1 LQHRR
6 QQIVKFTGSFV
17 FHIGS
22 FGLFKCPAGKIF
34 DQIKPTNKPQK
45 VSARFIFMRAG
56 GTSRPGTDCWRNLL
70 AKPAGEPAFSDMAA
84 TRNSIFDDPFYQP
97 ADKFF
102 PANSKIGLT
111 FDDITLAT
119 LYSEILPRDT
129 QLDTTLADG
138 LQLNIPVISSDMD
151 TVTESRMAIAMALN
165 GGLGL
170 IHYNMPERE
179 QLSQVSRVKYHVQG
193 LIQEPIKISPDQIIG
208 DVLALIEERK
218 FGFSTFPVVDAKGIL
233 VGLLSGHV
241 VKPRYAAKKVS
252 EALTPRKQVHTIRK
266 KELGKDP
273 IARADKFFTEH
284 IGIHKLLV
292 VDEDDHLHGLITLS
306 DVERIQQERKAQF
319 KPARDAQFRLL
330 CGAAVSATRN
340 AFGELDRARILTHV
354 GGLVERGVDVVAVST
369 AHGFSKGV
377 GDMVKVLR
385 DAFPKLPIIAGNV
398 TSAAGV
404 DYLADCG
411 ANAVKVGQGP
421 GSICTTRIVAGVGI
435 PQLTALY
442 VASRAAAKKKVSILA
457 DGGITK
463 SGDIVKAMTLSQAVI
478 CGGILAGCTEAPGE
492 VVEIS
497 GKMYKH
503 YRGMGSLAA
512 MKSGS
517 AARYGH
523 EKADT
528 TRKVA
533 AEGIEALKE
542 VCGSVDRV
550 LAQLIG
556 GIQSGMGYL
565 GAANLA
571 QLCEKARYIRV
582 SPAGQREAA
591 PHDVVELK
599 TGN

>member
-1 LQHRR
+1 
-6 QQIVKFTGSFV
+6 
-17 FHIGS
+17 
-22 FGLFKCPAGKIF
+22 
-34 DQIKPTNKPQK
+34 
-45 VSARFIFMRAG
+45 
-56 GTSRPGTDCWRNLL
+56 
-70 AKPAGEPAFSDMAA
+70 MAA
-84 TRNSIFDDPFYQP
+84 TRNSSLDDTFYQK
-97 ADKFF
+97 ADSFF
-102 PANSKIGLT
+102 PANNRVGLT
-111 FDDITLAT
+111 YDDITLAT
-119 LYSEILPRDT
+119 LYSDILPRNT
-129 QLDTTLADG
+129 QLDTQLAET
-138 LQLNIPVISSDMD
+138 LQLNIPAVSADMD

-170 IHYNMPERE
+170 IHYNMPDRL
-179 QLSQVSRVKYHVQG
+179 QLSEVSRVKFHVQG
-193 LIQEPIKISPDQIIG
+193 LIQEPIKVSPDQLIG

-218 FGFSTFPVVDAKGIL
+218 FRFSTFPVVDEKGKL

-241 VKPRYAAKKVS
+241 VKPRYAAKKVA
-252 EALTPRKQVHTIRK
+252 EALTPRKLVHTITK

-284 IGIHKLLV
+284 LGIHKLLV
-292 VDEDDHLHGLITLS
+292 VDEDDQMLGLITMS
-306 DVERIQQERKAQF
+306 DVERITQERKAQF
-319 KPARDAQFRLL
+319 KPARDAHFRLI

-340 AFGELDRARILTHV
+340 AFGELDKKRILEHV
-354 GGLVERGVDVVAVST
+354 SGLVERGVDCVAVST
-369 AHGFSKGV
+369 AHGHSQGV
-377 GDMVKVLR
+377 GDTVKVLR
-385 DAFPKLPIIAGNV
+385 DAFPKLPIIASNV

-411 ANAVKVGQGP
+411 ANVIKIGQGP

-435 PQLTALY
+435 PQMTALY
-442 VASRAAAKKKVSILA
+442 VCSRAAAKKKVSILA

-463 SGDIVKAMTLSQAVI
+463 SGDIVKALTLAQGVI
-478 CGGILAGCTEAPGE
+478 CGGMFAGCTEAPGE
-492 VVEIS
+492 VVEIG

-523 EKADT
+523 EKADA

-542 VCGSVDRV
+542 SCGPVDRV

-571 QLCEKARYIRV
+571 QLRSKARYIRV

-599 TGN
+599 TGKTD